1 MYHRIVPLEIVN
13 LGHEDRSGDRL
24 EDYDNIIEST
34 SSVVCITKTVVF
46 FGETDATGA
55 ILSGGKNKIVFLE
68 SVKEA

>member
-1 MYHRIVPLEIVN
+1 VL
-13 LGHEDRSGDRL
+13 
-24 EDYDNIIEST
+24 
-34 SSVVCITKTVVF
+34 SVLRKLFFF